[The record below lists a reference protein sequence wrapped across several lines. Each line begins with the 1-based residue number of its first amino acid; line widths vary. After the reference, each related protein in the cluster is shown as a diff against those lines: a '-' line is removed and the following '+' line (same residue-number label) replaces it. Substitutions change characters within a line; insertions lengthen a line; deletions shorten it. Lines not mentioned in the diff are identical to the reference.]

1 MDRFEVKEFL
11 KKAEKIPTIPAVA
24 WEIQRTVADPKSAA
38 DDLSRL
44 IQNDQ
49 SLTAK
54 VMRMVNSAYY
64 GLRQKVKS
72 VKQAVVILGFNTVK
86 SLAVSAA
93 LLDRF
98 PTGGEVHGFHR
109 GRFWEHT
116 IAVACI
122 SRLLARKI
130 EVPRDEEE
138 VYFVA
143 GLLHDL
149 GKVILDR
156 YFEERFVSIL
166 DKMAAENL
174 SFYNA
179 EVALGGVTHAEV
191 GGILAAQWEFPA
203 EHIAAIRF
211 HHDPIRP
218 NGEHQKLI
226 SAVHFADCLAKAE
239 GLGSGGDDDIT
250 GLSER
255 AVASLGISEDA
266 VSHMIEEEI
275 PSEFEKSKEVL
286 KVLWAEA

>member
-11 KKAEKIPTIPAVA
+11 KKAEKIPTIPGVA
-24 WEIQRTVADPKSAA
+24 LEIQRIVADPRSAA
-38 DDLSRL
+38 DDLSRI

-109 GRFWEHT
+109 GKFWEHT
-116 IAVACI
+116 IAVAAI
-122 SRLLARKI
+122 SRMLAQRMK
-130 EVPRDEEE
+130 VPKDEEE
-138 VYFVA
+138 VYFIS

-149 GKVILDR
+149 GKVILDQ
-156 YFEERFVSIL
+156 YFPERFTEVL
-166 DKMAAENL
+166 DRIRSANL
-174 SFYNA
+174 SFIEA
-179 EVALGGVTHAEV
+179 ERALGGVHHAEI
-191 GGILAAQWEFPA
+191 GGLLAAQWEFPP

-211 HHDPIRP
+211 HHEPDNRT
-218 NGEHQKLI
+218 EHQRI
-226 SAVHFADCLAKAE
+226 IAAVHFANCLAKTQS
-239 GLGSGGDDDIT
+239 LGFSGDEDIS

-255 AVASLGISEDA
+255 AVASLGLSESVVEKMISG
-266 VSHMIEEEI
+266 EI
-275 PSEFEKSKEVL
+275 QQEYDKGRSFL
-286 KVLWAEA
+286 KVLWTEQ